1 MAQSPQPAP
10 PPPPPPPPPAPPTE
24 EQLEKALAEATANLA
39 AFRARAKVQE
49 EIDAIREKYEA
60 DQVALEASEETLREN
75 QADEEARL
83 AAVLGANA
91 AQVAAAAQ
99 ACRDEVAALESSVES
114 QRAAVKAQEQAAAEA
129 ADKARNAKAAYD
141 RQKDA
146 VKAIQASHKAAD
158 AYRLEAMKAR
168 KDNPGLAYYLVS
180 VKFKEELDRKPDP
193 VEADDFEQALKDA
206 SEDRIAADRDQVDAE
221 GLLKTKKA
229 ALAESEKA
237 LAALRK
243 DLETRIRA
251 EVSKVKPAA
260 PPQPA
265 PPAPPP
271 EPPTA

>member
-1 MAQSPQPAP
+1 MAQPPQTPTP
-10 PPPPPPPPPAPPTE
+10 PPPPPPPPTE
-24 EQLEKALAEATANLA
+24 EQLEQALAEAAANLA
-39 AFRARAKVQE
+39 AYKARAKVQE
-49 EIDAIREKYEA
+49 EIDAVREKYEV

-83 AAVLGANA
+83 AGVLGANA

-99 ACRDEVAALESSVES
+99 ACRDEVAALESTVES
-114 QRAAVKAQEQAAAEA
+114 RKAAVKAQEQAAAAA
-129 ADKARNAKAAYD
+129 ADKAKEAKAAYD

-146 VKAIQASHKAAD
+146 VKVIQASHKAAD

-193 VEADDFEQALKDA
+193 VEAAEFEQALKDA
-206 SEDRIAADRDQVDAE
+206 SEDRIAADREQADAE
-221 GLLKTKKA
+221 ALLKTRKA
-229 ALAESEKA
+229 ALADSEKA

-243 DLETRIRA
+243 DLDAKIRA

-265 PPAPPP
+265 PPPPPPAP
-271 EPPTA
+271 EPPTP